1 MSWLR
6 PDFPG
11 QDSGILNDDW
21 VIQRT
26 KDFLD
31 MAENNFHDLLVQFL
45 SQITLD
51 VLYIEN
57 TETIQLSIEKPN

>member
-11 QDSGILNDDW
+11 QDSCILNDDW

-26 KDFLD
+26 KDFLE
-31 MAENNFHDLLVQFL
+31 MAENNFHDLLVKFL
-45 SQITLD
+45 SQINLD
-51 VLYIEN
+51 VLYIED
-57 TETIQLSIEKPN
+57 TETIQLSIEKPD